1 MFSNYRRFIRMEHAG
16 SWFMRTPSSLR
27 AEDYRFYFFM
37 SLMYILAV
45 LLHTVLLFPL
55 YFMLDNRITFVS
67 DALCIP
73 VDILCFILLRM
84 GRINVSL
91 LLFVTAISA
100 HTSLAIIVFGG
111 SSSLSMF
118 FISMYA
124 LVFFSHWKMLYKI
137 LSGIVILFI
146 TVGLSIY
153 TLYAEPLTPL
163 GQVQMVYW
171 NCSNII
177 LNFFIV
183 GYGIYYFSLIVNST
197 EKKLKYDA
205 EHDVL
210 TGVLNRNAI
219 MRVLISNI
227 VRRQTGMVSVV
238 MCDIDHFKVVN
249 DTYGH
254 LTGDEVLKSI
264 SRIIGTGLRDVDSLG
279 RFGGE
284 EFIIVLP
291 GCQLSSAL
299 GVAERIRRLIESA
312 TISTASGDLKITVSL
327 GVSTLWSGKEEDAG
341 RLIESA
347 DIALYKAKNAGRNRV
362 EYT

>member
-1 MFSNYRRFIRMEHAG
+1 MEHAG
-16 SWFMRTPSSLR
+16 SWFMRAPSSLR
-27 AEDYRFYFFM
+27 PGDYRFYFFM
-37 SLMYILAV
+37 SIMYILAV
-45 LLHTVLLFPL
+45 LLHAVLLFPL

-67 DALCIP
+67 DAVCIL
-73 VDILCFILLRM
+73 VDILCFILLRR

-91 LLFVTAISA
+91 LLFVSAITA

-124 LVFFSHWKMLYKI
+124 LVFFSHWKMVYKI

-153 TLYAEPLTPL
+153 TLYAAPMTPL
-163 GQVQMVYW
+163 SQGQLVYW
-171 NCSNII
+171 NCSNLV

-219 MRVLISNI
+219 MRILISNI
-227 VRRQTGMVSVV
+227 VMKKTSMISVI
-238 MCDIDHFKVVN
+238 MCDLDHFKAVN

-254 LTGDEVLKSI
+254 LAGDEVLKSI
-264 SRIIGTGLRDVDSLG
+264 SRIIGTGLREVDSLG

-284 EFIIVLP
+284 EFIIILP

-312 TISTASGDLKITVSL
+312 EIPTSSGDLKVTVSL
-327 GVSTLWSGKEEDAG
+327 GVASLWGGREEDTG

-347 DIALYKAKNAGRNRV
+347 DIALYRAKNGGRNRV